1 MTPLADLLGRATWLD
16 ARRLR
21 RWTGL
26 CLAVQLICGVVLV
39 AGTHGWLVRLPG
51 PTTTDFV
58 SFYAAGTLAGGAA
71 PAGVYDVP
79 THFAAEQAATQRGIL
94 YVHFFYPPVYLLYC
108 RALAWLPYV
117 PAFVCFELLG
127 LALCAAMVRA
137 IIGPMRWWWWL
148 PFASF
153 SPVLWNIGFGQNAL
167 MTAGLFGAGTLL
179 LDRRRPVRAGLV
191 LGLLFYKPHTG
202 LLVPVALLASLNW
215 RAIGGAALSV
225 AAQVTVSVWAFGIEA
240 WQRFLPTL
248 QHSVTTFGAGG
259 VTPFATMINV
269 LGAARDHGAGVGVG
283 WGLQAAAQLAVAIGV
298 AWCWRGDGRADR
310 AARYAALTS
319 GALLAMPMV
328 LFYDLTTLAIAG
340 AWIMHDARRTGFLRG
355 EKCVLAGIWLGG
367 LLCYPAA
374 RAAHLPLGLLCV
386 AAMFALSLR
395 RSAGGRYQCIY
406 TSTATLTSPSCTG
419 LSHDA
424 GHDDKTRPLTDIRLF
439 PFWSSR

>member
-1 MTPLADLLGRATWLD
+1 MSRLATLLGRADWLD
-16 ARRLR
+16 AARMR
-21 RWTGL
+21 RWTGV
-26 CLAVQLICGVVLV
+26 CLAVQLICGVVLA

-58 SFYAAGTLAGGAA
+58 SFYAAGRLAGGAA
-71 PAGVYDVP
+71 PARVYDVP

-108 RALAWLPYV
+108 RALAWLPYL
-117 PAFVCFELLG
+117 PAFVCFELAG
-127 LALCAAMVRA
+127 LAFCAAMVRA
-137 IIGPMRWWWWL
+137 IIGPVRWWWL

-153 SPVLWNIGFGQNAL
+153 SPALWNFGFGQNAF

-179 LDRRRPVRAGLV
+179 LHRQRPVLAGLV
-191 LGLLFYKPHTG
+191 LGLLLYKPHTG
-202 LLVPVALLASLNW
+202 LLLPLALAASANW
-215 RAIGGAALSV
+215 RAIGGACVS
-225 AAQVTVSVWAFGIEA
+225 VTVQVGLSVWAFGIEA

-269 LGAARDHGAGVGVG
+269 LGMARDHGAGVGLA
-283 WGLQAAAQLAVAIGV
+283 WGLQAIAQVAVGVAIAG
-298 AWCWRGDGRADR
+298 CWRGPARADST
-310 AARYAALTS
+310 ARYAALAS

-355 EKCVLAGIWLGG
+355 EKCTLACIWLGG
-367 LLCYPAA
+367 LLCYPVG

-386 AAMFALSLR
+386 VAMFALSLR
-395 RSAGGRYQCIY
+395 RSARVHYRSIHTC
-406 TSTATLTSPSCTG
+406 TSTLSPVSCTG
-419 LSHDA
+419 STHDA

-439 PFWSSR
+439 SFWSSR